1 MQINLKEYFK
11 KSNKVIEFL
20 NKEFVISADECE
32 DINSQDLKLIDDIKV
47 SGNILVSNDL
57 IRLDLDVL
65 AKFEF
70 ICSRCLCKFPY
81 DLNLKCDDEIL
92 LNNLD
97 EDIILDSDENLDF
110 TNYIKNY
117 IIVNIP
123 QKKLCKVDCLGLCH
137 VCGINLN
144 DNVCN
149 CKKDGEENA
158 FSKLKDIFFETKE
171 V

>member
-1 MQINLKEYFK
+1 MHINLKEYFK
-11 KSNKVIEFL
+11 KDNKIVEFL
-20 NKEFVISADECE
+20 DKEFIISSSECE
-32 DINSQDLKLIDDIKV
+32 SMNNQDSKLIDDIKV
-47 SGNILVSNDL
+47 SGNISVSNGL
-57 IRLDLDVL
+57 VRLDFDIL

-92 LNNLD
+92 LDNLD
-97 EDIILDSDENLDF
+97 EDIIIDFDENLDF
-110 TNYIKNY
+110 TDYIKNY

-123 QKKLCKVDCLGLCH
+123 QKKLCKVDCLGLCCF
-137 VCGINLN
+137 CGINLN

-149 CKKDGEENA
+149 CKKDGEENVFYGLKNI
-158 FSKLKDIFFETKE
+158 FSDTKE